1 MKKIKVLIVAGTM
14 DVGGIENQL
23 MHLLR
28 NADKEKFQIDYTST
42 IANAHYRQEIEEHCG
57 KYIQIPTMIWRKPW
71 EYCMALYKVI
81 QEGEYDIVHSHELF
95 HSGIVLM
102 IAYFAGV
109 KKRFVHAHNWSDAD
123 GSGRKRSKL
132 RSFYNVVMRKW
143 ILLFSTQQLACS
155 TLAGKFLYGEKI
167 VTKDTYHLVYNSVD
181 TTKFIEKYDQKED
194 GEFCND
200 GWKNVIHVGRITPIK
215 NQLFLTKMASEYKKQ
230 GKKIRILCAGNG
242 EEAYMEKV
250 IDTIKTEKLD
260 NYIKMLGVRRD
271 IDVLMRKADA
281 FVLPSLY
288 EGMPLV
294 LIEAQA
300 AGLPCVV
307 ADTFSHEV
315 DFGLNMV
322 EWKQLD
328 EDVLAWVDAVE
339 KAVNKKRADKEN
351 VEAAIQKNR
360 FDAKLFA
367 ETICELYERI

>member
-42 IANAHYRQEIEEHCG
+42 IANAHYRQEIEELG
-57 KYIQIPTMIWRKPW
+57 GEYIQIPDMNWRKPW
-71 EYCMALYKVI
+71 EYCQALYKVMKDGKY
-81 QEGEYDIVHSHELF
+81 EIVHSHELF
-95 HSGIVLM
+95 HSGIVLLL
-102 IAYFAGV
+102 AYCAGV

-123 GSGRKRSKL
+123 GSGRKRSVL
-132 RSFYNVVMRKW
+132 RTFYNGAMRKC
-143 ILLFSTQQLACS
+143 ILMFSTQQLACS
-155 TLAGKFLYGEKI
+155 TLAGKFLYGEK
-167 VTKDTYHLVYNSVD
+167 TLANGTYHLVYNSVD
-181 TTKFIEKYDQKED
+181 TTKFIEKYNQKEE

-200 GWKNVIHVGRITPIK
+200 GWKNVIHVGRVTPIK

-242 EEAYMEKV
+242 EEVYMKKIIDVIEK
-250 IDTIKTEKLD
+250 EQLD
-260 NYIKMLGVRRD
+260 GYIKMLGVKKD
-271 IDVLMRKADA
+271 VDVLMRKADA

-300 AGLPCVV
+300 SGLPCVA

-322 EWKQLD
+322 EWKNLD
-328 EDVLAWVDAVE
+328 EGVVAWTNAVE
-339 KAVNKKRADKEN
+339 KAVCMKRADKEK
-351 VEAAIQKNR
+351 VETAIKKNR

-367 ETICELYERI
+367 ETICELYERA